1 MVTFED
7 RELEDAVMSAHD
19 ALDDDQAAD
28 VLARLSPRL
37 KASTASPGLR
47 AEAHGLCAVAARAL
61 GLHVEARAHAQ
72 AACDLLE
79 PPASDEDRSA
89 LAAILEDA
97 AEIEI
102 ASRSYAAARR
112 CLERAVA
119 LRGEL
124 GEAVVADTW
133 LALAEVAQHEGD
145 WSRAMDAAARALAA
159 ATGDDDLESQA
170 LALELRGDILAAR
183 AGSTR
188 PAADEAYAL
197 AGEQWAALGDPT
209 AAGRCLLGRA
219 RLAEQSDDAAALGAH
234 VARLRTLEIPEPPR
248 TAMIDEAE
256 ELLLSF
262 EPGPP

>member
-1 MVTFED
+1 MTLAD
-7 RELEDAVMSAHD
+7 RELEDAVQSAHD

-28 VLARLSPRL
+28 ALARLSPKL
-37 KASTASPGLR
+37 AASTAASGLR

-72 AACDLLE
+72 TACDLLE

-124 GEAVVADTW
+124 GEAVVAETW
-133 LALAEVAQHEGD
+133 LALAEVAQREGD
-145 WSRAMDAAARALAA
+145 WARAMDAASRALAA

-170 LALELRGDILAAR
+170 LALELRGDVLVAR

-188 PAADEAYAL
+188 PAADEAYSL

-219 RLAEQSDDAAALGAH
+219 RLAEQREDVAALRAH
-234 VARLRTLEIPEPPR
+234 VDRLRALGIPDPPR